1 MRRVRFSPSS
11 RPIRG
16 AATVVAVAAAGVMLT
31 SPGALAATD
40 THPRAVSATTWLTSQ
55 LNAQLPFEQYG
66 SASWGPTLDA
76 FYAFDE
82 LDVREGQ
89 QDRIV
94 AALEDDVESY
104 IGFGGED
111 IAGAIAKTLS
121 AVQAQGIDQSTYA
134 GGDLLER
141 LEAQVEPSGGD
152 EGRVH
157 EYYDDGTTVTDYSNT
172 LDQAWAV
179 RALAGENSADEDRVL
194 EYLLRQQCE
203 DGWFR
208 ESMASTDA
216 CTSSP
221 SVDTT
226 ALAVLSIV
234 SAVESG
240 VDVDPTTVTGAL
252 DAAGRWLA
260 SVQRRDGGYE
270 GAAGVSSDSTGLAA
284 RALLALGRAGRAD
297 DAAEWV
303 QARQVTAA
311 MVRRTALRRA
321 DLGAVAPTKEA
332 LAKAKRRGIGA
343 GVRINWRLATAQAA
357 PALDALIPG

>member
-1 MRRVRFSPSS
+1 MRRARFSPSS
-11 RPIRG
+11 RPTRLTAALAG
-16 AATVVAVAAAGVMLT
+16 AAAAGVMLT
-31 SPGALAATD
+31 SPGAVAATD
-40 THPRAVSATTWLTSQ
+40 PHPRAVAAATWLKSQ
-55 LNAQLPFEQYG
+55 LDDQLPFEQYG

-82 LDVREGQ
+82 LGVRQGQ
-89 QDRIV
+89 QDLLLMT
-94 AALEDDVESY
+94 LESDVESY
-104 IGFGGED
+104 VAFGGED

-121 AVQAQGIDQSTYA
+121 AVQGEGIAESTYA
-134 GGDLLER
+134 DGDLLDR
-141 LEAQVEPSGGD
+141 LEAQVEPSGAD

-157 EYYDDGTTVTDYSNT
+157 EYYDNGTTVTDYSNT

-179 RALAGENSADEDRVL
+179 RALAGADSTHEDRAL
-194 EYLLRQQCE
+194 EFLLRQQCE

-208 ESMASTDA
+208 ESMASSDP

-226 ALAVLSIV
+226 ALAVLSIT

-240 VDVDPTTVTGAL
+240 VDVDPATVAGAL
-252 DAAGRWLA
+252 DSAGRWLA
-260 SVQRRDGGYE
+260 AIQRRNGGYE
-270 GAAGVSSDSTGLAA
+270 GVSGVSSDSTGLAA
-284 RALLALGRAGRAD
+284 RALLALGRVGRAD

-303 QARQVTAA
+303 QARQVTTA

-321 DLGAVAPTKEA
+321 DLGAIAPTSAA
-332 LAKAKRRGIGA
+332 LDRAKRRGIES